1 MDAINHLRM
10 TLPITDSILR
20 GELRPNI
27 LKQSL
32 DQKELLI
39 RNARKISQKSQL
51 LELEFAINDV
61 LSGLVNTKDIYEEDK
76 KTRDAAIHV
85 RVNKIIQNEP
95 RFRYIDSEVIID
107 NVLPLPELKSPL
119 LRFYN
124 TILDAEVLRTRL
136 SMIYLCRA
144 IQDDAFIR
152 STLKAL
158 FRKIN
163 FICREALQWEE
174 HKDVMLLIPIKL
186 THLYFTLLNTYG
198 EVLASYEA
206 AEYEDDFMDFV
217 YGWKGEYPT
226 SNEETTY
233 LKQSG
238 IRAAIVNTLV
248 DMPDTPQTKDS
259 VVSIEK
265 ERPKD
270 KADIFLDGVTE
281 YNFLEIPKIKQLG
294 TIEKVH
300 SLVMTML
307 ENPGHACAM
316 LEHLEFY
323 KWIKEKQRVNFT
335 LYKYDSLCSKVV
347 MGKESDSAF
356 HTVRM
361 SLNKNNKNAEKYRA
375 YAYIDQV
382 VNEYIT
388 LLNS

>member
-1 MDAINHLRM
+1 M

-32 DQKELLI
+32 DQKELELLI
-39 RNARKISQKSQL
+39 RNARKISQKNQL
-51 LELEFAINDV
+51 LELEFVINDV
-61 LSGLVNTKDIYEEDK
+61 LSGLVDTKDIYAEDK
-76 KTRDAAIHV
+76 KIRDAAIHV
-85 RVNKIIQNEP
+85 RANKIVKSEP
-95 RFRYIDSEVIID
+95 RFRYIDSEVVID
-107 NVLPLPELKSPL
+107 NVLTLPELKFPL

-136 SMIYLCRA
+136 AIIYLCRA

-152 STLKAL
+152 STLKAI
-158 FRKIN
+158 FRKIK

-198 EVLASYEA
+198 EVLTSYNAS
-206 AEYEDDFMDFV
+206 EYEDDFMDFV

-226 SNEETTY
+226 SDEEAKYKKQCRIKKEIGNTIADLPNTTPPSDATANVG
-233 LKQSG
+233 LQ
-238 IRAAIVNTLV
+238 RA
-248 DMPDTPQTKDS
+248 P
-259 VVSIEK
+259 
-265 ERPKD
+265 D
-270 KADIFLDGVTE
+270 KADTFLKNVAE
-281 YNFLEIPKIKQLG
+281 FNFLEIPMIKQL
-294 TIEKVH
+294 ENRNKVH
-300 SLVMTML
+300 DLVLTML

-316 LEHLEFY
+316 LEHLKFFE
-323 KWIKEKQRVNFT
+323 WIKTTQKNNYTRT
-335 LYKYDSLCSKVV
+335 KYDALCSKII
-347 MGKESDSAF
+347 MGKETGDAF

-361 SLNKNNKNAEKYRA
+361 SLKSTNQNAEKYRA
-375 YAYIDQV
+375 YAYKDQV

>member
-1 MDAINHLRM
+1 M

-27 LKQSL
+27 LIQSL
-32 DQKELLI
+32 DQKELELLI
-39 RNARKISQKSQL
+39 RNARKISQKNQL

-61 LSGLVNTKDIYEEDK
+61 LSGLVDTKDIYAEDK
-76 KTRDAAIHV
+76 NIRDAAIHV
-85 RVNKIIQNEP
+85 RANKIVKSEP
-95 RFRYIDSEVIID
+95 RFRYIDSEVVID
-107 NVLPLPELKSPL
+107 NVLTLPELKFPL

-136 SMIYLCRA
+136 AIIYLCRA

-152 STLKAL
+152 STLKAI
-158 FRKIN
+158 FRKIK

-198 EVLASYEA
+198 EVLTSYKAS
-206 AEYEDDFMDFV
+206 EYEDDFMDFV

-226 SNEETTY
+226 SDEEAKYKKQCRIKKEIGNTIADLPNTTPPSDATANVG
-233 LKQSG
+233 LQ
-238 IRAAIVNTLV
+238 RA
-248 DMPDTPQTKDS
+248 P
-259 VVSIEK
+259 
-265 ERPKD
+265 D
-270 KADIFLDGVTE
+270 KADTFLKNVAE
-281 YNFLEIPKIKQLG
+281 FNFLEIPMIKQL
-294 TIEKVH
+294 ENRNKVH
-300 SLVMTML
+300 DLVLIML

-316 LEHLEFY
+316 LEHLKFFE
-323 KWIKEKQRVNFT
+323 WIKTTQKNNYTRT
-335 LYKYDSLCSKVV
+335 KYDALCSKII
-347 MGKESDSAF
+347 MGKETGDAF

-361 SLNKNNKNAEKYRA
+361 SLKSTNQNAEKYRA
-375 YAYIDQV
+375 YAYKDQV

>member
-1 MDAINHLRM
+1 M

-27 LKQSL
+27 LIQSL
-32 DQKELLI
+32 DQKELELLI
-39 RNARKISQKSQL
+39 RNARKISQKNQL

-61 LSGLVNTKDIYEEDK
+61 LSGLVDTKDIYAEDK

-85 RVNKIIQNEP
+85 RANKIVKSEP
-95 RFRYIDSEVIID
+95 RFRYIDSEVVID
-107 NVLPLPELKSPL
+107 NVLTLPELKSPL

-124 TILDAEVLRTRL
+124 TILDAEVLRTRQAIL
-136 SMIYLCRA
+136 YLCRA

-152 STLKAL
+152 STLKAI
-158 FRKIN
+158 FKKIK

-174 HKDVMLLIPIKL
+174 HKDVMLLIPVKL

-198 EVLASYEA
+198 EVLASYDA
-206 AEYEDDFMDFV
+206 SEYEDDFMDFV

-233 LKQSG
+233 KKQSG
-238 IRAAIVNTLV
+238 IKTIVNTLV
-248 DMPDTPQTKDS
+248 DMPDAPQAKDS
-259 VVSIEK
+259 IASVETRRS
-265 ERPKD
+265 KD

-281 YNFLEIPKIKQLG
+281 YNFLEMPKIKQLG
-294 TIEKVH
+294 SKEKVH

-335 LYKYDSLCSKVV
+335 LSKYEYLCSKVV
-347 MGKESDSAF
+347 MGKESGSAF

-361 SLNKNNKNAEKYRA
+361 SLNKENKNAEKYRA

-382 VNEYIT
+382 VNEYNM

>member
-1 MDAINHLRM
+1 M

-27 LKQSL
+27 LIQSL
-32 DQKELLI
+32 DQKELELLI
-39 RNARKISQKSQL
+39 RNARKISQKNQL

-61 LSGLVNTKDIYEEDK
+61 LSGLVDTKDIYAEDK
-76 KTRDAAIHV
+76 NTRDAAIHV
-85 RVNKIIQNEP
+85 RANKIVKSEP
-95 RFRYIDSEVIID
+95 RFRYIDSEVVID
-107 NVLPLPELKSPL
+107 NVLTLPELKFPL

-136 SMIYLCRA
+136 AIIYLCRA

-152 STLKAL
+152 STLKAI
-158 FRKIN
+158 FRKIK

-198 EVLASYEA
+198 EVLTSYNAS
-206 AEYEDDFMDFV
+206 EYEDDFMDFV

-226 SNEETTY
+226 SDEEAKYKKQCRIKKEIGNTIADLPNTTPPSDATANVG
-233 LKQSG
+233 LQ
-238 IRAAIVNTLV
+238 RA
-248 DMPDTPQTKDS
+248 P
-259 VVSIEK
+259 
-265 ERPKD
+265 D
-270 KADIFLDGVTE
+270 KADTFLKNVAE
-281 YNFLEIPKIKQLG
+281 FNFLEIPMIKQL
-294 TIEKVH
+294 ENRNKVH
-300 SLVMTML
+300 DLVLTML

-316 LEHLEFY
+316 LEHLKFFE
-323 KWIKEKQRVNFT
+323 WIKTTQKNNYTRT
-335 LYKYDSLCSKVV
+335 KYDALCSKII
-347 MGKESDSAF
+347 MGKEAGDAF

-361 SLNKNNKNAEKYRA
+361 SLKSTNQNAEKYRA
-375 YAYIDQV
+375 YAYKDQV

>member
-1 MDAINHLRM
+1 M

-27 LKQSL
+27 LIQSL
-32 DQKELLI
+32 DQKELELLI
-39 RNARKISQKSQL
+39 RNARKISQKNQL

-61 LSGLVNTKDIYEEDK
+61 LSGLVDTKDIYAEDK
-76 KTRDAAIHV
+76 NTRDAAIHV
-85 RVNKIIQNEP
+85 RANKIVKSEP
-95 RFRYIDSEVIID
+95 RFRYIDSEVVID
-107 NVLPLPELKSPL
+107 NVLTLPELKFPL

-136 SMIYLCRA
+136 AIIYLCRA

-152 STLKAL
+152 STLKAM
-158 FRKIN
+158 FRKIK

-198 EVLASYEA
+198 EVLTSYNAS
-206 AEYEDDFMDFV
+206 EYEDDFMDFV

-226 SNEETTY
+226 SDEEAKYKKQCRIKKEIGNTIADLPNTTPPSDATANVG
-233 LKQSG
+233 LQ
-238 IRAAIVNTLV
+238 RA
-248 DMPDTPQTKDS
+248 P
-259 VVSIEK
+259 
-265 ERPKD
+265 D
-270 KADIFLDGVTE
+270 KADTFLKNVAE
-281 YNFLEIPKIKQLG
+281 FNFLEIPMIKQL
-294 TIEKVH
+294 ENRNKVH
-300 SLVMTML
+300 DLVLTML

-316 LEHLEFY
+316 LEHLKFFE
-323 KWIKEKQRVNFT
+323 WIKTTQKNNYTRT
-335 LYKYDSLCSKVV
+335 KYDALCSKII
-347 MGKESDSAF
+347 MGKEAGDAF

-361 SLNKNNKNAEKYRA
+361 SLKSTNQNAEKYRA
-375 YAYIDQV
+375 YAYKDQV

>member
-1 MDAINHLRM
+1 M

-27 LKQSL
+27 LIQSL
-32 DQKELLI
+32 DQKELELLI
-39 RNARKISQKSQL
+39 RNARKISQKNQL

-61 LSGLVNTKDIYEEDK
+61 LSGLVDTKDIYAEDK
-76 KTRDAAIHV
+76 NTRDAAIHV
-85 RVNKIIQNEP
+85 RANKIVKSEP
-95 RFRYIDSEVIID
+95 RFRYIDSEVVID
-107 NVLPLPELKSPL
+107 NVLTLPELKFPL

-136 SMIYLCRA
+136 AIIYLYRA

-152 STLKAL
+152 STLKAI
-158 FRKIN
+158 FRKIK

-198 EVLASYEA
+198 EVLTSYNAS
-206 AEYEDDFMDFV
+206 EYEDDFMDFV

-226 SNEETTY
+226 SDEEAKYKKQCRIKKEIGNTIADLPNTTPPSDATANVG
-233 LKQSG
+233 LQ
-238 IRAAIVNTLV
+238 RA
-248 DMPDTPQTKDS
+248 P
-259 VVSIEK
+259 
-265 ERPKD
+265 D
-270 KADIFLDGVTE
+270 KADTFLKNVAE
-281 YNFLEIPKIKQLG
+281 FNFLEIPMIKQL
-294 TIEKVH
+294 ENRNKVH
-300 SLVMTML
+300 DLVLTML

-316 LEHLEFY
+316 LEHLKFFE
-323 KWIKEKQRVNFT
+323 WIKTTQKNNYTRT
-335 LYKYDSLCSKVV
+335 KYDALCSKII
-347 MGKESDSAF
+347 MGKETGDAF

-361 SLNKNNKNAEKYRA
+361 SLKSTNQNAEKYRA
-375 YAYIDQV
+375 YAYKDQV

>member
-1 MDAINHLRM
+1 M

-27 LKQSL
+27 LIQSL
-32 DQKELLI
+32 DQKELELLI
-39 RNARKISQKSQL
+39 RNARKISQKNQL

-61 LSGLVNTKDIYEEDK
+61 LSGLVNTKDIYAEDK
-76 KTRDAAIHV
+76 NTRDAAIHV
-85 RVNKIIQNEP
+85 RANKIVKSEP
-95 RFRYIDSEVIID
+95 HFRYIDSEVVID
-107 NVLPLPELKSPL
+107 NVLTLPELKFPL

-136 SMIYLCRA
+136 AIIYLCRA

-152 STLKAL
+152 STLKAI
-158 FRKIN
+158 FRKIK

-198 EVLASYEA
+198 EVLTSYNAS
-206 AEYEDDFMDFV
+206 EYEDDFMDFV

-226 SNEETTY
+226 SDEEAKYKKQCRIKKEIGNTIADLPNTTPPSDATANVG
-233 LKQSG
+233 LQ
-238 IRAAIVNTLV
+238 RA
-248 DMPDTPQTKDS
+248 P
-259 VVSIEK
+259 
-265 ERPKD
+265 D
-270 KADIFLDGVTE
+270 KADTFLKNVAE
-281 YNFLEIPKIKQLG
+281 FNFLEIPMIKQL
-294 TIEKVH
+294 ENRNKVH
-300 SLVMTML
+300 DLVLTML

-316 LEHLEFY
+316 LEHLKFFE
-323 KWIKEKQRVNFT
+323 WIKTTQKNIYTRT
-335 LYKYDSLCSKVV
+335 KYDALCSKII
-347 MGKESDSAF
+347 MGKETGDAF

-361 SLNKNNKNAEKYRA
+361 SLKSTNQNAEKYRA
-375 YAYIDQV
+375 YAYKDQV

>member
-1 MDAINHLRM
+1 M

-27 LKQSL
+27 LIQSL
-32 DQKELLI
+32 DQKELELLI
-39 RNARKISQKSQL
+39 RNARKISQKNQL

-61 LSGLVNTKDIYEEDK
+61 LSGLVDTKDIYAEDK
-76 KTRDAAIHV
+76 NTRDAAIHV
-85 RVNKIIQNEP
+85 RANKIVKSEP
-95 RFRYIDSEVIID
+95 HFRYIDSEVVID
-107 NVLPLPELKSPL
+107 NVLTLPELKFPL

-136 SMIYLCRA
+136 AIIYLCRA

-152 STLKAL
+152 STLKAI
-158 FRKIN
+158 FRKIK

-198 EVLASYEA
+198 EVLTSYNAS
-206 AEYEDDFMDFV
+206 EYEDDFMDFV

-226 SNEETTY
+226 SDEEAKYKKQCRIKKEIGNTIADLPNTTPPSDATANVG
-233 LKQSG
+233 LQ
-238 IRAAIVNTLV
+238 RA
-248 DMPDTPQTKDS
+248 P
-259 VVSIEK
+259 
-265 ERPKD
+265 D
-270 KADIFLDGVTE
+270 KADTFLKNVAE
-281 YNFLEIPKIKQLG
+281 FNFLEIPMIKQL
-294 TIEKVH
+294 ENRNKVH
-300 SLVMTML
+300 DLVLTML

-316 LEHLEFY
+316 LEHLKFFE
-323 KWIKEKQRVNFT
+323 WIKTTQKNNYTRT
-335 LYKYDSLCSKVV
+335 KYDALCSKII
-347 MGKESDSAF
+347 MGKETGDAF

-361 SLNKNNKNAEKYRA
+361 SLKSTNQNAEKYRA
-375 YAYIDQV
+375 YAYKDQV

>member
-1 MDAINHLRM
+1 M

-27 LKQSL
+27 LIQSL
-32 DQKELLI
+32 DQKELELLI
-39 RNARKISQKSQL
+39 RNARKISQKNQL

-61 LSGLVNTKDIYEEDK
+61 LSGLVDTKDIYAEDK

-85 RVNKIIQNEP
+85 RANKIVKSEP
-95 RFRYIDSEVIID
+95 RFRYIDSEVVID
-107 NVLPLPELKSPL
+107 NVLTLPELKFPL

-136 SMIYLCRA
+136 AIIYLCRA

-152 STLKAL
+152 STLKAI
-158 FRKIN
+158 FRKIK

-174 HKDVMLLIPIKL
+174 HKDVMLLIPVKL

-198 EVLASYEA
+198 EVLASYDA
-206 AEYEDDFMDFV
+206 SEYEDDFMDFV

-226 SNEETTY
+226 SDEEAEYKKQCGIKKEIGNTIADLPNTTPPSDATANVG
-233 LKQSG
+233 LQ
-238 IRAAIVNTLV
+238 RA
-248 DMPDTPQTKDS
+248 P
-259 VVSIEK
+259 
-265 ERPKD
+265 D
-270 KADIFLDGVTE
+270 KADAFLKNVAE
-281 YNFLEIPKIKQLG
+281 FNFLEIPMIKQL
-294 TIEKVH
+294 ENRNKVH
-300 SLVMTML
+300 DLVLTML

-316 LEHLEFY
+316 LEHLKFFE
-323 KWIKEKQRVNFT
+323 WIKTTQKNNYTRT
-335 LYKYDSLCSKVV
+335 KYDALCSKII
-347 MGKESDSAF
+347 MGKETGDAF

-361 SLNKNNKNAEKYRA
+361 SLKSTNQNAEKYRA
-375 YAYIDQV
+375 YAYKDQV